1 MELWWTTLDTAHK
14 VFYTIAIATSVVL
27 VLQLILTVLGLDGH
41 GDVDTDVG
49 DVDADM
55 GGIDH
60 HDTGV
65 GVLSV
70 RTIVAFFTGFGWGG
84 VAALE
89 SGSGLIASILIA
101 LLCGGILMSAVFF
114 LMRGLYGL
122 RYSGTL
128 DYRNAVGRA
137 GSVYL
142 PIPAGME
149 GPGQIEVLVQGRLCV
164 VRAFTRAPQRIAN
177 HARVRVV
184 DVLDQQTLLVEP
196 LDPAPAIAAS
206 PASPQSQ
213 EG

>member
-14 VFYTIAIATSVVL
+14 VFYTIAIATSAVL
-27 VLQLILTVLGLDGH
+27 VLQLALSVLGFDG
-41 GDVDTDVG
+41 DA
-49 DVDADM
+49 DVDADADV
-55 GGIDH
+55 GGDVEH
-60 HDTGV
+60 EGGA

-70 RTIVAFFTGFGWGG
+70 RTITAFFTGFGWGG

-89 SGSGLIASILIA
+89 AGWGLVPSVFAALASGGVLM
-101 LLCGGILMSAVFF
+101 GGVFF
-114 LMRGLYGL
+114 LMRGLYGM

-128 DYRNAVGRA
+128 DYRNAVGGA

-142 PIPAGME
+142 PIPAAMA

-164 VRAFTRAPQRIAN
+164 VRAMTRARHRLPN

-196 LDPAPAIAAS
+196 LDPIASAPQDN
-206 PASPQSQ
+206 P